1 MATITTTFQFKRG
14 LASAWTNVNPIL
26 AAAEP
31 GYELDTGKLKI
42 GDGSTAWNDLDYLSG
57 ESFSI
62 SPDGLSIIL
71 NKLGEI
77 SLAGFE
83 EAAAGQLLRKTE
95 DGRLE
100 WFIPTINDLEQTETI
115 YLFGGSA
122 TEVL

>member
-71 NKLGEI
+71 NELGEI

-83 EAAAGQLLRKTE
+83 EAAAGQLLRKTK

>member
-100 WFIPTINDLEQTETI
+100 WFVPTINDLEQTETI